1 MSQSVDV
8 FSEHGRLLVEARL
21 FDLESFQDILRP
33 PDLVDQSLTVAVFLS
48 QHVAILP
55 NIAHDF
61 LGLDLF

>member
-1 MSQSVDV
+1 MGQSMDV
-8 FSEHGRLLVEARL
+8 FFVQGRLLIEARL
-21 FDLESFQDILRP
+21 FYLESFQDILRP

>member
-1 MSQSVDV
+1 MGQSVDV
-8 FSEHGRLLVEARL
+8 FSVHGRLLVEASL

-55 NIAHDF
+55 DVAHDF
-61 LGLDLF
+61 LGFDLF